1 MSAIQIQLKKYQLGT
16 GTMVPW
22 YQGTTYHWYH
32 TSTWYCMLYYHLLFF
47 AIVRYFFTK
56 FHTFG
61 RNFL

>member
-1 MSAIQIQLKKYQLGT
+1 MSAIHIQLKKYQLGT
-16 GTMVPW
+16 GMVLV
-22 YQGTTYHWYH
+22 
-32 TSTWYCMLYYHLLFF
+32 WYCMLYYHLLFF